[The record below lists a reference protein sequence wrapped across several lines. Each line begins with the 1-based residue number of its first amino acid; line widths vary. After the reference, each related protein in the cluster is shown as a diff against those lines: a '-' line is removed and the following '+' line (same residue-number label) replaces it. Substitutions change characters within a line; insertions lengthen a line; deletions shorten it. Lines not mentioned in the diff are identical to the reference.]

1 MNIKKLTF
9 STIFILT
16 CSAFLGC
23 SKNANEPSSATGNES
38 NNTSNAATNL
48 TEMAKQ
54 MQLPQPDKSMSLDQY
69 HVIDSGNTIMYSYY
83 GLSKMP
89 PDIDKLAE
97 LLSSDYR
104 MTQDQF
110 KKQDI
115 LKVLEPK
122 IKENIAAHG
131 SNRYFLWTTDDSAN
145 NIIDH
150 YDFNRKVFP
159 IKEKYWDGSN
169 RYYWSDNTAYTMSF
183 TGTDSTHAFK
193 VEDEATTRRIEQMLT
208 NYSRNAKLYVYVYA
222 QDFDLNDKQ
231 MKTVVTCFEL
241 RDNKGNV
248 LAKQS
253 M

>member
-1 MNIKKLTF
+1 MNIKKLTLWAM
-9 STIFILT
+9 SVLI
-16 CSAFLGC
+16 CSGLFAC
-23 SKNANEPSSATGNES
+23 SKSTNENSSATGNGT
-38 NNTSNAATNL
+38 NTVENVTPNL
-48 TEMAKQ
+48 TEIAKQ
-54 MQLPQPDKSMSLDQY
+54 VQLPQPDKSIPLNQY
-69 HVIDSGNTIMYSYY
+69 QVIDSGNTIMYSYY

-104 MTQDQF
+104 FTQDQF

-122 IKENIAAHG
+122 IKENIAAHA
-131 SNRYFLWTTDDSAN
+131 SNRYFLWSTDDSAT

-150 YDFNRKVFP
+150 YDFSRKVFP

-169 RYYWSDNTAYTMSF
+169 RYYWSDNSSYTMSF
-183 TGTDSTHAFK
+183 TAPDAIHAFK
-193 VEDEATTRRIEQMLT
+193 VEDEATARRIEQMLT
-208 NYSRNAKLYVYVYA
+208 DYSRNAKLYVYVFA

-231 MKTVVTCFEL
+231 LKTLVTAFEL
-241 RDNKGNV
+241 RDSKGNV
-248 LAKQS
+248 IAKEI